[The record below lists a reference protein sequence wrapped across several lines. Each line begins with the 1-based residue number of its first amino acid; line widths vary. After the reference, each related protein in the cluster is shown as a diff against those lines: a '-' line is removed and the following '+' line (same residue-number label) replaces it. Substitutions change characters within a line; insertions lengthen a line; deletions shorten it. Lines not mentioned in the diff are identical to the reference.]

1 MTLLRKVKPDWSP
14 SEKRDLKV
22 GETIEVTDPKSLIIS
37 GAAVALRADGTEISA
52 YEMYGVLTDKD
63 KTELQEFLA
72 LKRQNEKKVN
82 LEKENAELK
91 SQLEVA
97 PEKLPVPSDDELR
110 AKRIANL
117 VKARE
122 AKKAKAG
129 K

>member
-1 MTLLRKVKPDWSP
+1 MTLVKKLKPDWSP

-22 GETIEVTDPKSLIIS
+22 GETLEVTDPKALIIS
-37 GAAVALRADGTEISA
+37 GAAIAVRPDGSEISA

-72 LKRQNEKKVN
+72 FKRQQENKGK

-91 SQLEVA
+91 SQLEVS

-110 AKRIANL
+110 AKRVANL
-117 VKARE
+117 AKARA
-122 AKKAKAG
+122 AKAAKAG

>member
-117 VKARE
+117 AKARA
-122 AKKAKAG
+122 AKAAKAG